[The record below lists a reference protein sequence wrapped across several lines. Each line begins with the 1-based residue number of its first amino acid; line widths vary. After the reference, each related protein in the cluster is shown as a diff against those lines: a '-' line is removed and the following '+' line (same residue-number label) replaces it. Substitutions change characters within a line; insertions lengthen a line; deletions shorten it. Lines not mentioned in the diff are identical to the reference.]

1 LAKQPFAVLPDR
13 GGKPECVKLRVLRSN
28 AHQDNSGHRVPA
40 SKDEI
45 AEILVFCDKK
55 SRFLRRKCDYVSIA

>member
-1 LAKQPFAVLPDR
+1 LAKRPFAVLPDR
-13 GGKPECVKLRVLRSN
+13 GGKPERLKLRVLRSN
-28 AHQDNSGHRVPA
+28 AHQDNSAHRVPA

-55 SRFLRRKCDYVSIA
+55 SLL